1 MPRKASDKSHL
12 CGCIV
17 CGFVDWIGG
26 KYGERPEHDQHLWFK
41 ENGYNTSYG
50 CLDCYNL
57 YNARRTASTKADRT
71 GTSSDCLC
79 PDTRSGYPIT
89 SKELFKDVDP
99 SRVTT
104 PTKVGS
110 KSSSKSSARDALAI
124 HDAILNCTET
134 LLENGKELLD
144 RQDHICPPTDDESS
158 SSSSSESSSS
168 EPEDGVLTQS
178 PELFPSKSSPSV
190 SFSKSKE
197 KEKQKEKEKKK
208 EEEKEREKEH
218 EKKRKSSLKMSTNSL
233 PYEPMPHG
241 LYVKPN
247 SNKQRKLV

>member
-1 MPRKASDKSHL
+1 MPRKASDKSQL

-26 KYGERPEHDQHLWFK
+26 KYGSRPEHQSHLWFK
-41 ENGYNTSYG
+41 ENGHDTSYG

-79 PDTRSGYPIT
+79 PDTRSGYFVST
-89 SKELFKDVDP
+89 KELFKDVDP
-99 SRVTT
+99 TRVST
-104 PTKVGS
+104 PTKTGS
-110 KSSSKSSARDALAI
+110 KSSTKASARDALAI
-124 HDAILNCTET
+124 HDAILSSTET
-134 LLENGKELLD
+134 INGNELLD
-144 RQDHICPPTDDESS
+144 KDDHVCPPTDDESS
-158 SSSSSESSSS
+158 SSSSSSSSDS
-168 EPEDGVLTQS
+168 EDGVLTQS
-178 PELFPSKSSPSV
+178 PDLFPSKSSSV